1 MKDADVINYDLPS
14 AAYGGIVE
22 YVHRIGRTAR
32 IGHKGLA
39 TSFFNDRNDDIAQ
52 ALVNVL
58 SECECEIPDFLE
70 QYKPEDGNVAFDDDS
85 DDEAD
90 GAASNGGIE
99 GAMQNLN
106 VGGEDSADLSAW
118 GAPAEGVDQGFRA
131 DANSANDFAPAADGW

>member
-1 MKDADVINYDLPS
+1 VKDADVINYDLPS

-39 TSFFNDRNDDIAQ
+39 TSFFNDRNEDIAQ
-52 ALVNVL
+52 DLVNVL
-58 SECECEIPDFLE
+58 AECECDIPDFLE

-90 GAASNGGIE
+90 GATSNGGIE

-106 VGGEDSADLSAW
+106 VGEEGNADTSAW
-118 GAPAEGVDQGFRA
+118 GALEETADLGFHA
-131 DANSANDFAPAADGW
+131 DANSANESHPTTDAW